1 VKRIVCDTGPL
12 VHLFEANL
20 LNLLDAAGKVLMP
33 PSVAKELEG
42 VAPPELKPGDLPWLV
57 TRPLRQPHD
66 AEARDWHRAGL
77 LHLGEAEALAL
88 ARQERADWFLTD
100 DSAARVVAEQ
110 MAVEVHG
117 SLGVLLWGAATGH
130 VDLPAAEAALE
141 RLRESSLWVSPRV
154 LSEARH
160 ALLDLFA

>member
-1 VKRIVCDTGPL
+1 
-12 VHLFEANL
+12 
-20 LNLLDAAGKVLMP
+20 
-33 PSVAKELEG
+33 
-42 VAPPELKPGDLPWLV
+42 
-57 TRPLRQPHD
+57 
-66 AEARDWHRAGL
+66 
-77 LHLGEAEALAL
+77 
-88 ARQERADWFLTD
+88 
-100 DSAARVVAEQ
+100 

>member
-12 VHLFEANL
+12 IHLFEASL
-20 LNLLDAAGKVLMP
+20 LNVLEAAGEVLMP
-33 PSVAKELEG
+33 PGVANELEG
-42 VAPPELKPGDLPWLV
+42 VAPALKLGDLPWLV
-57 TRPLRQPHD
+57 TRPLRQPYD

-117 SLGVLLWGAATGH
+117 SLGVLLWGAATGL
-130 VDLPAAEAALE
+130 VDFPAAEAALN